1 MLKIFLSELDR
12 RNHFL
17 TKSGTFCFLLA
28 LLLAFFPLVDAREL
42 QGVNVWIKPLKF
54 FVSIGVFF
62 WTMGWFL
69 NYLEEPRKV
78 RIISTWI
85 FVLMAIELILIS
97 FQAARGKLSHFN
109 ISSILDAVLFQ
120 IMGIAIFMNSLV
132 VIWFFFLLRKVKNLP
147 KGYLL
152 AIRAGL
158 VIFLIAGFEGFLMA
172 GRLGHTVGA
181 VDGQEGVFLLG
192 WAKAYG
198 DLRVFHFLGLHALQV
213 LPLLAWYFWRENFK
227 ISFAVSLIYFVLSF
241 GTLWMAIQGKGIWP
255 F

>member
-1 MLKIFLSELDR
+1 MLKTFYIELDQ

-28 LLLAFFPLVDAREL
+28 LLLAFLPLIDARVL

-69 NYLEEPRKV
+69 DYLEEPRKV
-78 RIISTWI
+78 RIISNWI
-85 FVLMAIELILIS
+85 FILMAIELILIF
-97 FQAARGKLSHFN
+97 FQASRGKLSHFN

-120 IMGIAIFMNSLV
+120 IMGIPIFMNSV
-132 VIWFFFLLRKVKNLP
+132 VVFWFFLLLRKVKNLP

-158 VIFLIAGFEGFLMA
+158 IIFLIAGFEGFLMA
-172 GRLGHTVGA
+172 GRLGHTIGA
-181 VDGQEGVFLLG
+181 DDGQEGVFLLG

-213 LPLLAWYFWRENFK
+213 LPLLAWFFWRDKVK
-227 ISFAVSLIYFVLSF
+227 ISTAVSLIYFIFSCGALWLS
-241 GTLWMAIQGKGIWP
+241 LQGKGIWP